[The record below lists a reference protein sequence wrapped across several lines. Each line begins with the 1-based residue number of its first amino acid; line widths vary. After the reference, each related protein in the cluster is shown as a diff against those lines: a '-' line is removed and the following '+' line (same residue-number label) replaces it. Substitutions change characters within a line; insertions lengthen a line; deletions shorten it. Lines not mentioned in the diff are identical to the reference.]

1 GRRWARIRL
10 YILTENSF
18 SIAESIHGLA
28 IGQLHALDEV
38 LGGMRG
44 RDLASGIVALGKVC
58 EGGIDKSLFAERFL
72 EIFHQ
77 EVNVVKF
84 QGMHGMHGGL
94 QIGQTRGD
102 MSDRISNNSMRNLTV
117 LPPCFRMI
125 SLHDINPLSL
135 FTAVSGSPFIRCCLA
150 TNHNPP
156 PGLCRAY
163 FRKQIAREYYF
174 NLEICSCELAKEA
187 IRRHKNK
194 GLISQD

>member
-44 RDLASGIVALGKVC
+44 RDHASGIVALGKVC
-58 EGGIDKSLFAERFL
+58 EGGIDKSLFDERFL

-84 QGMHGMHGGL
+84 YDIQGMQGGM
-94 QIGQTRGD
+94 QIGESRVD
-102 MSDRISNNSMRNLTV
+102 LCDRISST
-117 LPPCFRMI
+117 
-125 SLHDINPLSL
+125 
-135 FTAVSGSPFIRCCLA
+135 
-150 TNHNPP
+150 
-156 PGLCRAY
+156 
-163 FRKQIAREYYF
+163 
-174 NLEICSCELAKEA
+174 
-187 IRRHKNK
+187 
-194 GLISQD
+194 